1 MKIEFKNLDADIDAP
16 MAERA
21 FSNVSFRADERGVR
35 EIWRYKEVMVSLA
48 CHIEEIAAQDPQKQ
62 EIAQSVFDNLRSLY
76 KRRTLEYLRSMS
88 RCASSAIVGPANF
101 PVARARKRTEIAQKR
116 AELLFRLA
124 EDLPRKAE
132 KALSSAVPK
141 IDAMAQELED
151 CRAKLKD
158 LVEKQDFMK
167 KANALYRAKNSQAV
181 EQLFLSHFG
190 QKAEEELYFFLGLH
204 HGGTAGFKAFEFS
217 NNLANIHR
225 TQERLAILTAK
236 TEKATEDAQNGG
248 PEGVKLNGLEI
259 ILNHQEDRLQ
269 LVFTGKPEEPVRSL
283 LKSHGFKW
291 SPRFSAWQRQLT
303 PNAKYALKRFVLPH
317 EAMKGYAV

>member
-1 MKIEFKNLDADIDAP
+1 MIIELKNLDADIDAQI
-16 MAERA
+16 AERA
-21 FSNVSFRADERGVR
+21 YSNISFRADERGTS
-35 EIWRYKEVMVSLA
+35 EIQRYKEVMVSLA
-48 CHIEEIAAQDPQKQ
+48 RHIEGVAAQDPQKQ
-62 EIAQSVFDNLRSLY
+62 EMAQSVFDNLRNLY
-76 KRRTLEYLRSMS
+76 RRETLEYLSSMS

-124 EDLPRKAE
+124 GDLPKKAE
-132 KALSSAVPK
+132 RALSSAVPK
-141 IDAMAQELED
+141 VEAMAQELEE
-151 CRAKLKD
+151 CRAKLKG
-158 LVEKQDFMK
+158 LVEKQAFMK
-167 KANALYRAKNSQAV
+167 KANALYRAKNSQDLD
-181 EQLFLSHFG
+181 QLFLDHFG
-190 QKAEEELYFFLGLH
+190 QEAEKELCFFLGTY

-236 TEKATEDAQNGG
+236 TEKATEEAQQGG

-259 ILNHQEDRLQ
+259 IFNYQEDRLQ
-269 LVFTGKPEEPVRSL
+269 LVFSGKPEEPVRCL

-303 PNAKYALKRFVLPH
+303 SNAKYALKQFILPH